1 MQQSNLV
8 QWEEKMPMSECYS
21 LLANLVGER
30 SEKVLNNDEIR
41 INYFICTSCLLEY
54 ELSEA
59 DNFIKS

>member
-1 MQQSNLV
+1 MFV
-8 QWEEKMPMSECYS
+8 SERYI
-21 LLANLVGER
+21 LLTNLVGEVNK
-30 SEKVLNNDEIR
+30 KVLNNDEIR